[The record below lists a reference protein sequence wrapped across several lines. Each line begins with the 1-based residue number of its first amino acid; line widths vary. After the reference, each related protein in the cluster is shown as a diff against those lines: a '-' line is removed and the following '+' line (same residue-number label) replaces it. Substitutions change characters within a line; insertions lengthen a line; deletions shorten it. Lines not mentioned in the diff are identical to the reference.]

1 MHLYDKLVKH
11 AEDGAYPMHMPGH
24 KRNGA
29 WLSMGNPY
37 LLDITEIE
45 GFDDLHAPEGILRE
59 GMERAARL
67 YGADESWYLVNGSTA
82 GILAG
87 IAAVTRPGDTV
98 LVARNCHRS
107 VYHAL
112 LVNRLEPVYLYPP
125 VDPDWGIWGSV
136 RPQDVKEALEKEE
149 REISLVVIT
158 SPTYEGGLSDV
169 GRIAEICHAHGV
181 PLLVDEAHGA
191 HLGFSKGFT
200 GGMAGMSS
208 AVEVRGDSMAFPAET
223 AGADASLAVDVQ
235 DGNLFPA
242 GAVSAGADLV
252 VQSLHKTLPSLT
264 QTGLLHC
271 RGKRISGERVKESLD
286 IYQTSSPSYILM
298 ASIDRCLELLEPE
311 NRGWMRDWEDRLRGF
326 YLPAR
331 RLRGLRVLTGSPAFF
346 ARDSSKLV
354 LSTRGTGHTGP
365 ELAERLR
372 RPYGFEPEMTST
384 DYVIAMTG
392 AGDTWEAMARF
403 TESVLEIDDLW
414 MRERGSKTQ
423 TNPEEGFR
431 EEEWAGTRGET
442 ENRERGE
449 EADRAEK
456 ENRNSSGNEAHDFC
470 GMWDDF
476 RACPRRPLW
485 AARLT
490 EGRTVPLNREALGM
504 ISRDFVYAYPPG
516 IPILAPGE
524 EITESVLSAAALC
537 KENGVRLR
545 GPVCEGTVEIILN
558 KG

>member
-1 MHLYDKLVKH
+1 MHLYDQLVKH
-11 AEDGAYPMHMPGH
+11 AENGAYPMHMPGH

-29 WLSMGNPY
+29 WLSMENPY

-87 IAAVTRPGDTV
+87 IAASTQPGDTV

-112 LVNRLEPVYLYPP
+112 MVNRLEPVYLYPP
-125 VDPDWGIWGSV
+125 VEPDWGLWGSV
-136 RPQDVKEALEKEE
+136 RPQDVEEALEKAE
-149 REISLVVIT
+149 RKISLVVIT
-158 SPTYEGGLSDV
+158 SPTYEGILSDV
-169 GRIAEICHAHGV
+169 KTIAEICHAHGV

-191 HLGFSKGFT
+191 HLGFSGESPAEST
-200 GGMAGMSS
+200 DAGVSPA
-208 AVEVRGDSMAFPAET
+208 AVETQGGKLS
-223 AGADASLAVDVQ
+223 
-235 DGNLFPA
+235 FPA

-264 QTGLLHC
+264 QTGLLHR
-271 RGKRISGERVKESLD
+271 RGERVSGERVKECLD

-311 NRGWMRDWEDRLRGF
+311 NRGWLKAWEDRLRGF

-331 RLRGLRVLTGSPAFF
+331 RLRGLRVLADSPAFF
-346 ARDSSKLV
+346 ARDLSKLV
-354 LSTRGTGHTGP
+354 ISTRGTGHTGP

-403 TESVLEIDDLW
+403 TESILEIDDRW
-414 MRERGSKTQ
+414 MWES
-423 TNPEEGFR
+423 
-431 EEEWAGTRGET
+431 ET
-442 ENRERGE
+442 KI
-449 EADRAEK
+449 EAQEL
-456 ENRNSSGNEAHDFC
+456 H

-476 RACPRRPLW
+476 RACPRRSLW
-485 AARLT
+485 EARLT
-490 EGRTVPLNREALGM
+490 EGRTVPLNREALGA

-524 EITESVLSAAALC
+524 EITESVLSAVTLC
-537 KENGVRLR
+537 EEKGLRLR
-545 GPVCEGTVEIILN
+545 GPACEGKVQICRE
-558 KG
+558 

>member
-11 AEDGAYPMHMPGH
+11 AENGAYPMHMPGH

-29 WLSMGNPY
+29 WLSMENPY

-87 IAAVTRPGDTV
+87 IAAATRPGDTV

-112 LVNRLEPVYLYPP
+112 MVNRLEPVYLYPP
-125 VDPDWGIWGSV
+125 VDPDWGIWGSI
-136 RPQDVKEALEKEE
+136 RPQDVEEALEKEE
-149 REISLVVIT
+149 RKISLVVIT
-158 SPTYEGGLSDV
+158 SPTYEGVLSDV

-191 HLGFSKGFT
+191 HLGFSEGNAAAGAFPSVEVQGDSMGFPE
-200 GGMAGMSS
+200 GMAG
-208 AVEVRGDSMAFPAET
+208 
-223 AGADASLAVDVQ
+223 AGAFTVVEAQEDSLI
-235 DGNLFPA
+235 FPA

-264 QTGLLHC
+264 QTGLLH
-271 RGKRISGERVKESLD
+271 RRGERVSGDRVKECLD

-346 ARDSSKLV
+346 ARDPSKLV

-365 ELAERLR
+365 ELAELLR

-403 TESVLEIDDLW
+403 TESILEIDDLW
-414 MRERGSKTQ
+414 MRERGSKNRE
-423 TNPEEGFR
+423 NPEKGFR

-449 EADRAEK
+449 EANRAEMK
-456 ENRNSSGNEAHDFC
+456 NRNSSGNEAHDLR

-476 RACPRRPLW
+476 RACPRWPLW
-485 AARLT
+485 EARLT
-490 EGRTVPLNREALGM
+490 EGRTVPLNREALGA

-524 EITESVLSAAALC
+524 EITESVLAAVTLC
-537 KENGVRLR
+537 EEKGIRLR
-545 GPVCEGTVEIILN
+545 GPVCEGMVQICDI
-558 KG
+558 

>member
-29 WLSMGNPY
+29 WLSMENPY

-87 IAAVTRPGDTV
+87 IAAVTRPGDMV

-112 LVNRLEPVYLYPP
+112 MVNRLEVVYLYPP

-136 RPQDVKEALEKEE
+136 QPQDVEAALEKAE
-149 REISLVVIT
+149 RRISLVVIT
-158 SPTYEGGLSDV
+158 SPTYEGVLSDV
-169 GRIAEICHAHGV
+169 GRITEICHAHGV

-191 HLGFSKGFT
+191 HLGFSE
-200 GGMAGMSS
+200 A
-208 AVEVRGDSMAFPAET
+208 
-223 AGADASLAVDVQ
+223 
-235 DGNLFPA
+235 FPA

-264 QTGLLHC
+264 QTGLLHR
-271 RGKRISGERVKESLD
+271 RGERVSGERVKECLD

-298 ASIDRCLELLEPE
+298 ASIDRCLELLESE

-331 RLRGLRVLTGSPAFF
+331 RLRGLRVLTDSPAFF
-346 ARDSSKLV
+346 ARDPSKLV

-365 ELAERLR
+365 ELAELLR
-372 RPYGFEPEMTST
+372 RPCGFEPEMTST

-414 MRERGSKTQ
+414 MREQGSK
-423 TNPEEGFR
+423 NRENAENGSRREEGEGTRGGTENMERR
-431 EEEWAGTRGET
+431 EEEET
-442 ENRERGE
+442 DCAETGNRS
-449 EADRAEK
+449 
-456 ENRNSSGNEAHDFC
+456 SSGNKGQELR
-470 GMWDDF
+470 GLWDDF
-476 RACPRRPLW
+476 RACSRRSLW
-485 AARLT
+485 EARLT

-524 EITESVLSAAALC
+524 EITESVLSAVTLC
-537 KENGVRLR
+537 KEKGIRLR